1 MPTWK
6 ADQYLK
12 FAAER
17 TQPCRDLAARVA
29 IANPRRAIDLGCG
42 PGNSTEVL
50 AARWPLTELTGLD
63 SSAEMIERAGAAH
76 PEWRWIAGGIEEW
89 LAGEDCFDVVFSN
102 AAMQWVPDHPGVF
115 PRLMARVAAGG
126 ALAVQMPGNYGAEA
140 HRSMR
145 AVASRFPGT
154 EKVRE
159 WFTHRMEFYY
169 DLLAPLAARV
179 ELWATEY
186 VHVMDGPEDIVEWY
200 KGTGMRP
207 FLDALSDDAER
218 ASFTAE
224 YLAAIRQGYPA
235 RLDGR
240 VLFPF
245 RRLFLVAYR

>member
-1 MPTWK
+1 MPSWK

-29 IANPRRAIDLGCG
+29 IANPRRVIDLGCG

-50 AARWPLTELTGLD
+50 AERWPLAKVTGLD
-63 SSAEMIERAGAAH
+63 SSAEMIAKARAAH
-76 PEWRWIAGGIEEW
+76 PQWHWQAGAIEEW
-89 LAGEDCFDVVFSN
+89 ADGVDGYDVVFSN
-102 AAMQWVPDHPGVF
+102 AAIQWVPDHHHLF
-115 PRLMARVAAGG
+115 PRLMARVTAGG
-126 ALAVQMPGNYGAEA
+126 ALAVQMPGNCDAEA

-145 AVASRFPGT
+145 EVASRFPGAQ
-154 EKVRE
+154 KVRE
-159 WFTHRMEFYY
+159 WFTHGMEFYY

-218 ASFTAE
+218 ARFTAE

-235 RLDGR
+235 RHDGH

>member
-1 MPTWK
+1 M
-6 ADQYLK
+6 
-12 FAAER
+12 
-17 TQPCRDLAARVA
+17 
-29 IANPRRAIDLGCG
+29 
-42 PGNSTEVL
+42 L
-50 AARWPLTELTGLD
+50 AARWPMAALAGLD
-63 SSAEMIERAGAAH
+63 SSLEMIERAGAAH
-76 PEWRWIAGGIEEW
+76 PEWRWMAGGIEKW
-89 LAGEDCFDVVFSN
+89 VDGEDCFDVVFSN
-102 AAMQWVPDHPGVF
+102 AAMQWVPEHSRVF
-115 PRLMARVAAGG
+115 PRLMARVMAGG
-126 ALAVQMPGNYGAEA
+126 ALAVQMPGNYDAEA

-145 AVASRFPGT
+145 EVASRFPGT

-159 WFTHRMEFYY
+159 WFTHGMEFYY
-169 DLLAPLAARV
+169 DLLAPLAAGV

-200 KGTGMRP
+200 KGSGLRP

-218 ASFTAE
+218 ARFTAE

>member
-1 MPTWK
+1 MPSWK

-29 IANPRRAIDLGCG
+29 IANPRRVIDLGCG

-50 AARWPLTELTGLD
+50 AERLPLAKVTGLD
-63 SSAEMIERAGAAH
+63 SSAEMIAKARAAH
-76 PEWRWIAGGIEEW
+76 PQWHWQAGAIEEW
-89 LAGEDCFDVVFSN
+89 ADGVDGYDVVFSN
-102 AAMQWVPDHPGVF
+102 AALQWVPDHHRVF
-115 PRLMARVAAGG
+115 PRLMARVTAGG
-126 ALAVQMPGNYGAEA
+126 ALAVQMPGNFDAEA

-145 AVASRFPGT
+145 EVASRFPGT

-159 WFTHRMEFYY
+159 WFTHGMEFYY

-218 ASFTAE
+218 ARFTAE

-235 RLDGR
+235 RHDGH